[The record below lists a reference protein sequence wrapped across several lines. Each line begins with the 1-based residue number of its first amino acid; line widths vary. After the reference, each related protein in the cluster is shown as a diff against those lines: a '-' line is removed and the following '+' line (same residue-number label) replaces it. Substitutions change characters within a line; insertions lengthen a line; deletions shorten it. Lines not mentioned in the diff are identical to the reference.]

1 MEDKIVNCSKCGES
15 KLQSLDKNR
24 SEFRMDN
31 RRGTFRTQCKKCEH
45 KAKRLREKK
54 NRKNTCLPSF
64 TTSELKTEI
73 KADDLTGIMTVCVTT
88 KDAPADP
95 KKFLE
100 SRGIDTDK
108 YTITG
113 GNVSS
118 WPTPMKLRSADGSEA
133 VAQVINFRVE
143 AKIVPKVINPI
154 EFGLQVFNWVKPE
167 PKHKVSQRKNHSIEN
182 VLVLPDM
189 HFGYRLMDG
198 VLVST
203 HDEKALELC
212 LKLID
217 IVNPDLIVCLGD
229 VMDLPEF
236 SRHPHGYDLKGHTQ
250 RSLDAAV
257 TFFND
262 VRELTDCEIHAL
274 EGNHDKR
281 IGDWAKE
288 EIKKLAEIPGVE
300 IKIPDIGEML
310 GFEGK
315 GITYHGKA
323 TKEGYD
329 GYSRG
334 TNVWKHRDWI
344 YTHGEKCGKDAITQT
359 MQTYCSNI
367 VMGHIH
373 KQITTSKM
381 VPVPTSAGMTYKRMW
396 GVSPGMIGKN
406 DTTLPGMGVERNY
419 QQGVSVISHFTS
431 DNWQSHDSTVTQIP
445 FIDGKC
451 FYGGQLLTA

>member
-1 MEDKIVNCSKCGES
+1 MTHICKTPGCGES
-15 KLQSLDKNR
+15 DISKFRIDK
-24 SEFRMDN
+24 
-31 RRGTFRTQCKKCEH
+31 RTGNLRKECRKCENR
-45 KAKRLREKK
+45 ARNERKK
-54 NRKNTCLPSF
+54 NKKNTSLPTS
-64 TTSELKTEI
+64 TTSEIKTEI
-73 KADDLTGIMTVCVTT
+73 KTDDLTGIITASITT

-95 KKFLE
+95 KEFLI
-100 SRGIDTDK
+100 SRGINPEK

-113 GNVSS
+113 SSVSS
-118 WPTPMKLRSADGSEA
+118 WPTTMKLRLQDGSEA
-133 VAQVINFRVE
+133 AAQVVNFRVE
-143 AKIVPKVINPI
+143 AKIVPKKIDPI

-167 PKHKVSQRKNHSIEN
+167 SKHKVRDRNNHSLEN

-217 IVNPDLIVCLGD
+217 IICPDRIHCLGD
-229 VMDLPEF
+229 TLDFPEF
-236 SRHPHGYDLKGHTQ
+236 SRHPTGIDVKGHTQ
-250 RSLDAAV
+250 KSLDAAV

-262 VRELTDCEIHAL
+262 LREITDCPINVL

-281 IGDWAKE
+281 PSDYVKE
-288 EIKKLAEIPGVE
+288 QLKHIAEVPGLEV
-300 IKIPDIGEML
+300 KIPSLGEML
-310 GFEGK
+310 GFDDK
-315 GITYHGKA
+315 NITYHGGP
-323 TKEGYD
+323 TKEGWD

-334 TNVWKHRDWI
+334 TNVFKYRDWI
-344 YTHGEKCGKDAITQT
+344 YTHGEKCGKDAISQT

-373 KQITTSKM
+373 KQLCVSRM
-381 VPVPTSAGMTYKRMW
+381 VPVPTANGMIYKRMW
-396 GVSPGMIGKN
+396 GVSPGMVGKQ

-419 QQGVSVISHFTS
+419 QQGVSLITHFTK

-445 FIDGKC
+445 IVDGQC
-451 FYGGQLLTA
+451 FYGGKLLAA

>member
-1 MEDKIVNCSKCGES
+1 MTEPRVCVKCGEPKDLS
-15 KLQSLDKNR
+15 QFRVKKSTGTARTDCRTCENKARRDRDKKKKR
-24 SEFRMDN
+24 SECESRT
-31 RRGTFRTQCKKCEH
+31 GTDTKVH
-45 KAKRLREKK
+45 
-54 NRKNTCLPSF
+54 
-64 TTSELKTEI
+64 TEI
-73 KADDLTGIMTVCVTT
+73 SKDSNTGIITATINTVGV
-88 KDAPADP
+88 PADP
-95 KKFLE
+95 IEYLQFK
-100 SRGIDTDK
+100 GIDTEK
-108 YTITG
+108 YTITQ
-113 GNVSS
+113 SRLKS
-118 WPTPMKLRSADGSEA
+118 WPTSMKLRDKDGSE
-133 VAQVINFRVE
+133 VISQIENFGVT
-143 AKIVPKVINPI
+143 ATIVPKVINPI

-167 PKHKVSQRKNHSIEN
+167 PKHKVSDRILSKTSSIEN
-182 VLVLPDM
+182 ILVLPDM

-236 SRHPHGYDLKGHTQ
+236 SRHPHGYDVKGHTQ

-281 IGDWAKE
+281 IGDWARE
-288 EIKKLAEIPGVE
+288 EIKKLSEIPGVQ
-300 IKIPDIGEML
+300 IRIPDIGEML

-381 VPVPTSAGMTYKRMW
+381 VPVPTPSGMIYKRMW

-419 QQGVSVISHFTS
+419 QQGVTIISHFS
-431 DNWQSHDSTVTQIP
+431 SNNWVSHDSTVTQIP
-445 FIDGKC
+445 FVDGKC
-451 FYGGQLLTA
+451 FYGGKLLAS

>member
-1 MEDKIVNCSKCGES
+1 MSNESRVCVKCGETDITKFRIDKRRD
-15 KLQSLDKNR
+15 KLR
-24 SEFRMDN
+24 SECRTCEN
-31 RRGTFRTQCKKCEH
+31 KARNERKKKKRSECASRTGTDTKVH
-45 KAKRLREKK
+45 
-54 NRKNTCLPSF
+54 
-64 TTSELKTEI
+64 TEI
-73 KADDLTGIMTVCVTT
+73 AKDATTGIITATINTVGV
-88 KDAPADP
+88 PADP
-95 KKFLE
+95 IEYLQFK
-100 SRGIDTDK
+100 GIDTDK
-108 YTITG
+108 YTITQ
-113 GNVSS
+113 SRLKS
-118 WPTPMKLRSADGSEA
+118 WPTSMKLRDKDGSE
-133 VAQVINFRVE
+133 VVSQIENFGVT
-143 AKIVPKVINPI
+143 ATIVPKKIDPI

-167 PKHKVSQRKNHSIEN
+167 PKYKSSDRKADPVEN

-189 HFGYRLMDG
+189 HFGYRWMDG

-236 SRHPHGYDLKGHTQ
+236 SRHPHGYDVKGHTQ

-281 IGDWAKE
+281 IGDWARE

-300 IKIPDIGEML
+300 IRIPDIGEML

-419 QQGVSVISHFTS
+419 QQGVSIVTHFTK

-445 FIDGKC
+445 IVDGQC

>member
-1 MEDKIVNCSKCGES
+1 MIDLNEIRVCNRCEEPKVLSKFPVANPKTGTRKKYCSSC
-15 KLQSLDKNR
+15 
-24 SEFRMDN
+24 
-31 RRGTFRTQCKKCEH
+31 
-45 KAKRLREKK
+45 KAKKYRENKK
-54 NRKNTCLPSF
+54 NKTDLPV
-64 TTSELKTEI
+64 TTKSKLKTEA
-73 KADDLTGIMTVCVTT
+73 KVDENTGIMTVCVTT
-88 KDAPADP
+88 QDAPADP
-95 KKFLE
+95 KKFLI
-100 SRGIDTDK
+100 SRGINPDE
-108 YTITG
+108 YTISG
-113 GNVSS
+113 GTVSS
-118 WPTPMKLRSADGSEA
+118 WPTPMKLRSSDGSEA
-133 VAQVINFRVE
+133 IAQVINFRVE
-143 AKIVPKVINPI
+143 AKIIPKKIDPV
-154 EFGLQVFNWVKPE
+154 EFGLQIFNWVKPE
-167 PKHKVSQRKNHSIEN
+167 SKHKVSDRKADTLEN

-203 HDEKALELC
+203 HDEKALELA
-212 LKLID
+212 LKLVD
-217 IVNPDLIVCLGD
+217 IINPDLIVCLGD

-236 SRHPHGYDLKGHTQ
+236 SRHPHGYDVKGHTQ

-262 VRELTDCEIHAL
+262 LREITDAQCEVI

-281 IGDWAKE
+281 VFDWCKE
-288 EIKKLAEIPGVE
+288 EVKKLAEIPGIE
-300 IKIPDIGEML
+300 IKIPNVGEML

-334 TNVWKHRDWI
+334 TNVWKHRDWV
-344 YTHGEKCGKDAITQT
+344 YTHGEKCGKDAIAQT

-373 KQITTSKM
+373 KQITTSRM
-381 VPVPTSAGMTYKRMW
+381 IPVPTPNGMIYRRMW

-419 QQGVSVISHFTS
+419 QQGVSVISHFTR
-431 DNWQSHDSTVTQIP
+431 DNWQTHDSTVTQIP
-445 FIDGKC
+445 FVDGQC
-451 FYGGQLLTA
+451 FYGGQLLVA